1 MKDNRDLLELSPT
14 GKLIIGCNKNAVY
27 MVIPEGVVVIGPYAF
42 SCCDMLESILIPNSV
57 TTIDIGAFWG
67 CEKLKEVY
75 LPNSVTTIRAGAFG
89 GCRALK
95 TLEIPDSVN
104 HIGEGAFGGCDK
116 LRRFIISQNHPFI
129 RYENGDLYY
138 KEDGKIIFHIHTP
151 KEEVS
156 YAYKVTNYED
166 EFQRLRKLLEEEM
179 AKNRDL
185 ICELEMSKVEKK
197 SADEKN
203 EYLQSQLELEKAKH
217 EQTKKEL
224 ENMKKELAKLKECPS
239 EEPNNSIT
247 IDDMIS
253 IIGEQA
259 TAEDA
264 KTISDALT
272 IIVLEKGMKVTKE
285 QNKKMKANLAKLAN
299 PSPMVSTGTNSGIMA
314 SNINIQMPEEERKQ
328 LTSSMKK

>member
-42 SCCDMLESILIPNSV
+42 SCCDMLESILIPYSV

-75 LPNSVTTIRAGAFG
+75 LPNSVTTIKAGAFG
-89 GCRALK
+89 GCRALE
-95 TLEIPDSVN
+95 TLEIPFSVN

-116 LRRFIISQNHPFI
+116 LRRFIISQYHPI
-129 RYENGDLYY
+129 IGYENGDLYY
-138 KEDGKIIFHIHTP
+138 KKDRKIIFHIHTP

-166 EFQRLRKLLEEEM
+166 ELQRLRKLLEEEM

-185 ICELEMSKVEKK
+185 ICELEMSKAEKK

-224 ENMKKELAKLKECPS
+224 ENMKKELAKPKECPS
-239 EEPNNSIT
+239 EEPENSIT
-247 IDDMIS
+247 IDDMINL
-253 IIGEQA
+253 IGEQA
-259 TAEDA
+259 TPDDA
-264 KTISDALT
+264 KTISEAIKTILMEKDMNLT
-272 IIVLEKGMKVTKE
+272 SDQKR
-285 QNKKMKANLAKLAN
+285 KMKAYLAKVGSAISVEKMFA
-299 PSPMVSTGTNSGIMA
+299 PG
-314 SNINIQMPEEERKQ
+314 SNYYEQ
-328 LTSSMKK
+328 KK